1 MLVRAVKFLIICFF
15 ALAPVVFLIATG
27 CATHPPASDPTKV
40 DRAQLERCLQDQVD
54 YYGDLCAEAQG
65 VALNYRDEEAFF
77 YGMLCGI
84 QGVAICA
91 DVEQPKE

>member
-1 MLVRAVKFLIICFF
+1 MLVRAVRLLLVAIFVL
-15 ALAPVVFLIATG
+15 VG
-27 CATHPPASDPTKV
+27 CVSTPPPADPTKV

-54 YYGDLCAEAQG
+54 LYGDLCAEAQG

-84 QGVAICA
+84 QGVAICM